1 MPKAMK
7 RLHWRLSLRKQY
19 WTPVSYPNYYIHEK
33 KSDIIVANFAAF
45 EIDDEVL
52 GNMREY
58 ALANSLYWVG
68 LSSIKY
74 LRR

>member
-1 MPKAMK
+1 M
-7 RLHWRLSLRKQY
+7 
-19 WTPVSYPNYYIHEK
+19 
-33 KSDIIVANFAAF
+33 KSDITVANFAAF

-58 ALANSLYWVG
+58 ALANSLYWVD